1 MGKFPISDGIAGK
14 AMRSTGL
21 VGTPDGKPAW
31 IFENQTGVLGNN
43 LNSSV
48 LYMGATGNINVIM
61 AGTSLNSVNAIGTP
75 TNGGTLYTNGI
86 TAATTCS
93 NNMAQDLTVTIT
105 TNGAPGVIQSLVIA
119 VAGSGY
125 NPGDIITI
133 VEAGRGA
140 GAVNAT
146 AVITAVNDGV
156 PVVAQAIT
164 FESVQAGSFLPVAV
178 DFITALGA
186 GVTEADVIICK

>member
-48 LYMGATGNINVIM
+48 LYMGVTGNVNVIV
-61 AGTSLNSVNAIGTP
+61 AGTSLASASTL
-75 TNGGTLYTNGI
+75 TLSTGGTLYTNGI

-93 NNMAQDLTVTIT
+93 NNMAQGLTVTIT

-133 VEAGRGA
+133 VEAGRGG
-140 GAVNAT
+140 GAVDAK

-156 PVVAQAIT
+156 PVAAQAIT

-178 DFITALGA
+178 DFITSLGT

>member
-1 MGKFPISDGIAGK
+1 MGKFPISDSIAGK

-21 VGTPDGKPAW
+21 VGTPNGKPAW

-43 LNSSV
+43 LKSSV
-48 LYMGATGNINVIM
+48 LYMGATGNVNVIV
-61 AGTSLNSVNAIGTP
+61 AGTSLASVSAIGNP

-86 TAATTCS
+86 TASTTCS

-119 VAGSGY
+119 ADGSGY
-125 NPGDIITI
+125 NPGDIIT
-133 VEAGRGA
+133 VDEAGGGA
-140 GAVNAT
+140 GGAT
-146 AVITAVNDGV
+146 AVITAVSDGV
-156 PVVAQAIT
+156 PVAAQAIT
-164 FESVQAGSFLPVAV
+164 FENVQAGSFLPIAV

>member
-1 MGKFPISDGIAGK
+1 MGKFPISDSIAGK

-21 VGTPDGKPAW
+21 VGTPNGKPAW

-43 LNSSV
+43 LKSSV
-48 LYMGATGNINVIM
+48 LYMGETGDLSVIV
-61 AGTSLNSVNAIGTP
+61 AGTSLASVSAIGNP

-86 TAATTCS
+86 TASTTCS

-119 VAGSGY
+119 AAGSGY

-133 VEAGRGA
+133 VEAGRA
-140 GAVNAT
+140 VGAVNAT

-156 PVVAQAIT
+156 PVAAQAIT
-164 FESVQAGSFLPVAV
+164 FENVQAGSFLPVAV

-186 GVTEADVIICK
+186 GVAEADVIICK

>member
-61 AGTSLNSVNAIGTP
+61 AGTSLASVRSLNLTAAGAAYSTV
-75 TNGGTLYTNGI
+75 

-93 NNMAQDLTVTIT
+93 NNMAQGLTVAIT
-105 TNGAPGVIQSLVIA
+105 QNAGAIQSLAI
-119 VAGSGY
+119 VAPGS
-125 NPGDIITI
+125 
-133 VEAGRGA
+133 
-140 GAVNAT
+140 
-146 AVITAVNDGV
+146 
-156 PVVAQAIT
+156 
-164 FESVQAGSFLPVAV
+164 
-178 DFITALGA
+178 
-186 GVTEADVIICK
+186 

>member
-21 VGTPDGKPAW
+21 VGTPNGKPAW

-48 LYMGATGNINVIM
+48 LYMGVTGNIDVIV
-61 AGTSLNSVNAIGTP
+61 AGTSLASASTL
-75 TNGGTLYTNGI
+75 TLSNGGTLYTTI
-86 TAATTCS
+86 TATTTCS
-93 NNMAQDLTVTIT
+93 NNMAQGLTVAIT
-105 TNGAPGVIQSLVIA
+105 QAGGVIQSLAIVA
-119 VAGSGY
+119 AGSGY
-125 NPGDIITI
+125 NPGDIITV
-133 VEAGRGA
+133 VEAGRGG
-140 GAVNAT
+140 GAVDAK

-156 PVVAQAIT
+156 PVAAQAIT

-178 DFITALGA
+178 DFITSLGT

>member
-48 LYMGATGNINVIM
+48 LYMGVTGNVNVIV
-61 AGTSLNSVNAIGTP
+61 AGTSLASARTLSLSS
-75 TNGGTLYTNGI
+75 GGTLYTTI
-86 TAATTCS
+86 TATTTCS
-93 NNMAQDLTVTIT
+93 NNMAQGLTVAIT
-105 TNGAPGVIQSLVIA
+105 QAGGVIQSLAIVA
-119 VAGSGY
+119 AGSGY
-125 NPGDIITI
+125 NPGDIITV
-133 VEAGRGA
+133 VEAGRAA
-140 GAVNAT
+140 GAVDAK

-156 PVVAQAIT
+156 PVAAQAIT

-186 GVTEADVIICK
+186 GVTEADIIICK

>member
-21 VGTPDGKPAW
+21 VGTPNGKPAW

-48 LYMGATGNINVIM
+48 LYMGVTGNIDVIV
-61 AGTSLNSVNAIGTP
+61 AGTSLASASTL
-75 TNGGTLYTNGI
+75 TLSTGGTLYTTI
-86 TAATTCS
+86 TATTTCS
-93 NNMAQDLTVTIT
+93 NNMAQGLTVAIT
-105 TNGAPGVIQSLVIA
+105 QAGGVIQSLAIVA
-119 VAGSGY
+119 AGSGY
-125 NPGDIITI
+125 NPGDIITV
-133 VEAGRGA
+133 VEPGRGG
-140 GAVNAT
+140 GAVDAK

-156 PVVAQAIT
+156 PVAAQAIT

-178 DFITALGA
+178 DFITSLGT

>member
-48 LYMGATGNINVIM
+48 LYMGVTGNINVIV
-61 AGTSLNSVNAIGTP
+61 AGTSLASARTLSLSS
-75 TNGGTLYTNGI
+75 GGTLYT
-86 TAATTCS
+86 TLPAATTTCS
-93 NNMAQDLTVTIT
+93 NNMAQGLTVAIT
-105 TNGAPGVIQSLVIA
+105 QAGGVIQSLAIVA
-119 VAGSGY
+119 AGSGY
-125 NPGDIITI
+125 NPGDIITV
-133 VEAGRGA
+133 VEAGRAG
-140 GAVNAT
+140 GAVDAK

-156 PVVAQAIT
+156 PVAAQAIT